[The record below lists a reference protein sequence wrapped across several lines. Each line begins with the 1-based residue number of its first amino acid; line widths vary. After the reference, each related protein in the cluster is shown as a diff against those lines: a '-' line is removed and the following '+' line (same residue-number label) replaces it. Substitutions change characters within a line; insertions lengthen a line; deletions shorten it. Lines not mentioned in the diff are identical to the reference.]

1 MPLVSYKGCL
11 IRHIQRLI
19 RYQQNKIPAMQ
30 TTGNQLL
37 LVACDFDRTLID
49 TNSDLVLFNKLPY
62 GQPLWQ
68 RFTALRQE
76 GLGWT
81 QIMQTQLADLAK
93 QEGYSKADVLAC
105 IHDVE
110 MDPVLVSAL
119 QELRSSQGP
128 SLKLIILSDANTIFI
143 DEILKANGLSGGI
156 FDEIYTN
163 PARWITKDA
172 VHVEPYQSLSSPHY
186 CQRKCTANMCKSNV
200 LKIARQELGLSDNA
214 GDLRTIYVG
223 DGSNDLCPSLSLLPS
238 DLVLARDGYS
248 LQKLIAK
255 AKNGPEEQ
263 SEKVTA
269 QVKTWT
275 TQRELGEMLLQLP
288 TGL

>member
-1 MPLVSYKGCL
+1 
-11 IRHIQRLI
+11 
-19 RYQQNKIPAMQ
+19 MQ
-30 TTGNQLL
+30 TAGNQIL
-37 LVACDFDRTLID
+37 LVACDFDHTLID
-49 TNSDLVLFNKLPY
+49 ANSDLVLFDKLPY
-62 GQPLWQ
+62 GQPLQQ
-68 RFTALRQE
+68 RFTTLRQE

-105 IHDVE
+105 MHDVK

-128 SLKLIILSDANTIFI
+128 SLKLIILSDANIIFI
-143 DEILKANGLSGGI
+143 DEILKANGLSGDI
-156 FDEIYTN
+156 FDAIYAN
-163 PARWITKDA
+163 PARWMTKDV
-172 VHVEPYQSLSSPHY
+172 VHVEPYQPLSSPHH
-186 CQRKCTANMCKSNV
+186 CQRQCTANMCKSDI
-200 LKIARQELGLSDNA
+200 LKRARQELGLNDNA
-214 GDLRTIYVG
+214 GDVRTLYVG
-223 DGSNDLCPSLSLLPS
+223 DSLNDLCPSLSLSPS
-238 DLVLARDGYS
+238 DLVLARDGYL

-255 AKNGPEEQ
+255 AENDPEGQ

-288 TGL
+288 TAL

>member
-1 MPLVSYKGCL
+1 
-11 IRHIQRLI
+11 
-19 RYQQNKIPAMQ
+19 
-30 TTGNQLL
+30 
-37 LVACDFDRTLID
+37 
-49 TNSDLVLFNKLPY
+49 
-62 GQPLWQ
+62 
-68 RFTALRQE
+68 
-76 GLGWT
+76 
-81 QIMQTQLADLAK
+81 
-93 QEGYSKADVLAC
+93 
-105 IHDVE
+105 
-110 MDPVLVSAL
+110 
-119 QELRSSQGP
+119 
-128 SLKLIILSDANTIFI
+128 
-143 DEILKANGLSGGI
+143 
-156 FDEIYTN
+156 
-163 PARWITKDA
+163 
-172 VHVEPYQSLSSPHY
+172 
-186 CQRKCTANMCKSNV
+186 MCKSNV

-214 GDLRTIYVG
+214 GNLRTIYVG

>member
-1 MPLVSYKGCL
+1 
-11 IRHIQRLI
+11 
-19 RYQQNKIPAMQ
+19 
-30 TTGNQLL
+30 
-37 LVACDFDRTLID
+37 
-49 TNSDLVLFNKLPY
+49 
-62 GQPLWQ
+62 
-68 RFTALRQE
+68 
-76 GLGWT
+76 
-81 QIMQTQLADLAK
+81 MQTQLADLAK

-105 IHDVE
+105 MKDVK

-119 QELRSSQGP
+119 QELRSSQGS

-143 DEILKANGLSGGI
+143 DEILEANGLSGGI

-163 PARWITKDA
+163 PASWIIKDA
-172 VHVEPYQSLSSPHY
+172 VLVEPYQPLSSPHD
-186 CQRKCTANMCKSNV
+186 CQRKCPANMCKSHI
-200 LKIARQELGLSDNA
+200 LKRARQELSLGDEA
-214 GDLRTIYVG
+214 GDVRTIYIG

-255 AKNGPEEQ
+255 AKNEPEEK

-269 QVKTWT
+269 RVKTWT

-288 TGL
+288 AKL